1 MRANQTRKKMGK
13 RPVCPQVSTVG
24 HEGDHIVQ
32 ANAWL
37 DGGEGSV
44 GDISHSLREE
54 GAWTTGAYIAQAL
67 GMKTYQPYGSES
79 DQQVWNKGW
88 AAADI
93 ATKMAAGIKNI
104 L

>member
-1 MRANQTRKKMGK
+1 MSHAGESDAEKNGK
-13 RPVCPQVSTVG
+13 TSRLSPG
-24 HEGDHIVQ
+24 F
-32 ANAWL
+32 L
-37 DGGEGSV
+37 
-44 GDISHSLREE
+44 
-54 GAWTTGAYIAQAL
+54 AQAL

-104 L
+104 LNYMTNRYGSAMEKTFSEEHHHQD